1 MINKSETDLLNDGEL
16 LPVME
21 EFYSLQGE
29 GTNTGC
35 AAYFLRIGGCDV
47 GCAWCDSK
55 ESWNVGL
62 WPLTL
67 TNKVIENIEQ
77 CPAKAVVVTGGEP
90 LQYNLN
96 YLCSELKKR
105 NIKTFLETSGSC
117 KLSGKW
123 DWVCLSP
130 KKNLPPLKDIFN
142 KADELKIIIH
152 DESDFDWAEKNAVLA
167 KHGTI
172 LLLQPEWSMRK
183 KMIPLIVDSILKDP
197 KWKVSLQ
204 SHKYM
209 NIP

>member
-1 MINKSETDLLNDGEL
+1 
-16 LPVME
+16 
-21 EFYSLQGE
+21 
-29 GTNTGC
+29 
-35 AAYFLRIGGCDV
+35 
-47 GCAWCDSK
+47 
-55 ESWNVGL
+55 
-62 WPLTL
+62 
-67 TNKVIENIEQ
+67 
-77 CPAKAVVVTGGEP
+77 VVTGGEP